1 MIRFLH
7 LTTFA
12 IFGLFFSGTPI
23 KEAPLKLS
31 RTKTNSAIGAT
42 GRDKKEN
49 TEAIPWTY
57 ERMLNWEDF
66 QGAPRRGTDAVA
78 TTNTSL
84 GLAYQV
90 IEGKLRYQ
98 ITCSF
103 SKKKSWGSMK
113 TDYILAHEQAHFDI
127 TELYARALH
136 KALSEYSFN
145 SKTYQ
150 QDISTIYQN
159 IVKEKEA
166 FQEAYDGETDHS
178 RKKRAQVEWL
188 EKIELLLTDTEPYE
202 LYP

>member
-7 LTTFA
+7 LTTLA
-12 IFGLFFSGTPI
+12 LFGLFFSGTPV
-23 KEAPLKLS
+23 KKLS
-31 RTKTNSAIGAT
+31 VKDARTKTDVTPTAAS
-42 GRDKKEN
+42 DKKESA
-49 TEAIPWTY
+49 EAIPWVY
-57 ERMLNWEDF
+57 ERMLSWEDF
-66 QGAPRRGTDAVA
+66 QGAPKRGTDAVA

-84 GLAYQV
+84 GLAYQIV
-90 IEGKLRYQ
+90 DGELKYQ

-145 SKTYQ
+145 RKTYQ
-150 QDISTIYQN
+150 QDISNIYQTV
-159 IVKEKEA
+159 VKEKEA

-178 RKKRAQVEWL
+178 RRKRAQVEWL
-188 EKIELLLTDTEPYE
+188 EKIEQLLTDTEPYE
-202 LYP
+202 FYP